1 MSTSSEVSSSE
12 LAAKKMYRCPL
23 TLELDKGLFCLLVLG
38 DAAADEGQIASVPPR
53 LRGGRWK
60 QQLPK
65 NTIAL

>member
-12 LAAKKMYRCPL
+12 LAAKKMYLCPL

-53 LRGGRWK
+53 
-60 QQLPK
+60 
-65 NTIAL
+65 